1 MRRIVLS
8 LILVLVAYAYGALSH
23 ENRIFPTPQLEA
35 ALRRNFW
42 RLREERGFKD
52 TTGRREVDC
61 SQFKQPRSAIFLTLG
76 QSNAANESELAF
88 QPGDGVFN
96 FSFFDSKCYVAQ
108 DPLLGATGT
117 AGSVWSRLGDKLV
130 RSGAYDRVLF
140 VPIAVGGS
148 RVQAWAPEGLH
159 FPRLVAVQKALASQG
174 LKPTHVLWHQG
185 ESDARWTTKEQY
197 VDRFT
202 RMLAEMRR
210 LGIDAPVYVAVA
222 SACGHGGSDAIR
234 AAQRQ
239 LAATLPN
246 VRPGPDTDEIDRL
259 RWRRDGCHFSAEGLE
274 LHANLWME
282 TLQE

>member
-1 MRRIVLS
+1 MRRFF
-8 LILVLVAYAYGALSH
+8 LILFLVLVAYAYGAFSH
-23 ENRIFPTPQLEA
+23 ENRLFPTPELEA
-35 ALRRNFW
+35 ALRRNYW
-42 RLREERGFKD
+42 RLREERGFKE
-52 TTGRREVDC
+52 TTGRREVAC
-61 SQFKQPRSAIFLTLG
+61 SQITDPRTAIFLTLG

-88 QPGDGVFN
+88 QPGEGVYNFN
-96 FSFFDSKCYVAQ
+96 FFDSKCYVAQ

-130 RSGAYDRVLF
+130 RNGAYDRVLIA
-140 VPIAVGGS
+140 PIAVGGS

-159 FPRLVAVQKALASQG
+159 FPRLEAVQKALTSQG

-185 ESDARWTTKEQY
+185 ESDARWTTTDEY

-202 RMLAEMRR
+202 RMLEGLRR
-210 LGIDAPVYVAVA
+210 LGIDAPMYVAVA
-222 SACGHGGSDAIR
+222 SACGHPGSDDIR

-246 VRPGPDTDEIDRL
+246 VHAGPNTDELDRF

-274 LHANLWME
+274 LHAQAWVEALK
-282 TLQE
+282 